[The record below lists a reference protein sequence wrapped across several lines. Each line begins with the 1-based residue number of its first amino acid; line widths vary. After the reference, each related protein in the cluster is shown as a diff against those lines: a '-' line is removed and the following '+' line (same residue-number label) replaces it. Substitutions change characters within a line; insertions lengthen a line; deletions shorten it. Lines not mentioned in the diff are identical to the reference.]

1 MLIVHNWRG
10 CFTDEVPE
18 CDINLFDEPELY
30 DINIIGSMFKAWLRE
45 LPDEIFPRHIQE
57 KIAKECKDATSTPQ
71 MLKDE
76 LSKLPPFNYYL
87 LFAITCHISLLHS
100 CSQYNKM
107 DYRNLCI
114 CFQPCLKVDGFCFQW
129 LVLDWRNCW
138 QGCWTEETFLAI
150 EVGLLEG
157 QENASQAMHQKSSKP
172 RKSAGTKVKSSKLGS
187 SHADSRTAQHVV
199 STSTSPFPRL
209 GNGERSSSSG
219 SGASSKVSGTRSTTP
234 DNSHQNSNAHKNN
247 AIRVDTSK
255 VSQSSM
261 HSTYQVSTPQ
271 QAIAEALPPSPAPQ
285 SPSHK
290 MTSLGHSRQ
299 LDDQKPK
306 TKIQIPS
313 SSSQTQQNASTEKL
327 TEYQGKSEPLA
338 EMPWQKHAQQQHH
351 HQYQSQEKSTSHHN
365 KRRSRQKQDMNQ
377 ALIKPLTEK
386 ETQRDQQ
393 QFDLRRRSSAPDRAV
408 TTDDKDDV
416 SVDSV
421 PSRRTS
427 IAAPTLLEP
436 VQPLSPIGS
445 I

>member
-1 MLIVHNWRG
+1 
-10 CFTDEVPE
+10 
-18 CDINLFDEPELY
+18 
-30 DINIIGSMFKAWLRE
+30 MFKAWLRE

-57 KIAKECKDATSTPQ
+57 KIAKECKDTTATPQ

-138 QGCWTEETFLAI
+138 QGCWTEEAFLVEEMRILDGRDA
-150 EVGLLEG
+150 
-157 QENASQAMHQKSSKP
+157 N
-172 RKSAGTKVKSSKLGS
+172 SAGTSQKGSKSRKAVGVRTKTSKLS
-187 SHADSRTAQHVV
+187 AAHLDSRTAGQPVV

-209 GNGERSSSSG
+209 GNEERSSSSG
-219 SGASSKVSGTRSTTP
+219 SGASSKVSGTRSSTP
-234 DNSHQNSNAHKNN
+234 DNGHYGTNFNKNN
-247 AIRVDTSK
+247 SSNKIDTAK
-255 VSQSSM
+255 MSQLSM
-261 HSTYQVSTPQ
+261 QAAYQVASPQ

-285 SPSHK
+285 TPSHK
-290 MTSLGHSRQ
+290 IARPGHTRHHSN
-299 LDDQKPK
+299 QKPK

-313 SSSQTQQNASTEKL
+313 SNSSLQQTSSTDKL
-327 TEYQGKSEPLA
+327 DDCRVESQPMA
-338 EMPWQKHAQQQHH
+338 ELPWQMYAKQQQP
-351 HQYQSQEKSTSHHN
+351 TSRQN
-365 KRRSRQKQDMNQ
+365 KRRSKQKQDNNQ
-377 ALIKPLTEK
+377 KEQQPFMAFTEK
-386 ETQRDQQ
+386 EAQWDHQLD
-393 QFDLRRRSSAPDRAV
+393 FRRRSSAPDRAV
-408 TTDDKDDV
+408 TTDEKDDV
-416 SVDSV
+416 SVDNA